1 MARNLVAADSRAWD
15 AGAVRLETIEAY
27 YDTVPRAAATTEE
40 VGPFT
45 LFLAEEG
52 TGWDFYARPR
62 LGGDATFTADDVSR
76 VLDRQVELG
85 RPRAME
91 WVDEVTPSL
100 SEAVRRAGHKAGRYP
115 LLALP
120 TDTEVA
126 ETGRTRVLAADDAD
140 LALMVGA
147 VSAAFSGDDEVTERP
162 VGNRPRLIASG
173 HLVEVA
179 AYDEDGR
186 LLGGG
191 SAAPRGETAELMGI
205 GVPPALRKAGTG
217 TAITRALVRA
227 CREAGVRTVFL
238 SAGNDAAASIYRRV
252 GFEDVGTACILE
264 VGDE

>member
-1 MARNLVAADSRAWD
+1 
-15 AGAVRLETIEAY
+15 VRLDAIETY

-52 TGWDFYARPR
+52 IGWQFYARPR
-62 LGGDATFTADDVSR
+62 LGGDSTFIADDVRR

-85 RPRAME
+85 RPRAIE

-100 SEAVRRAGHKAGRYP
+100 FAAVVEAGHTAGRYP

-120 TDTEVA
+120 A
-126 ETGRTRVLAADDAD
+126 ETDVAALGRTRVLDADDAD
-140 LALMVGA
+140 LALVVGA
-147 VSAAFSGDDEVTERP
+147 VSAAFEGSDDVTERP
-162 VGNRPRLIASG
+162 VGKRPGLIASG
-173 HLVEVA
+173 HLIEVA
-179 AYDEDGR
+179 AYDDDGH

-205 GVPPALRKAGTG
+205 GVPPARRGSGAGS
-217 TAITRALVRA
+217 AITRGLVRA
-227 CREAGVRTVFL
+227 CRAAGVETVFL

>member
-1 MARNLVAADSRAWD
+1 VTLH
-15 AGAVRLETIEAY
+15 TIETY

-62 LGGDATFTADDVSR
+62 LGGEETFSADDVRR
-76 VLDRQVELG
+76 VLARQVELG
-85 RPRAME
+85 LPQAIE

-100 SEAVRRAGHKAGRYP
+100 FAAAGEAGHQAGRYP
-115 LLALP
+115 LLALSP
-120 TDTEVA
+120 ATEVVA
-126 ETGRTRVLAADDAD
+126 PERTRVLAADDTD
-140 LALMVGA
+140 LPWAVGA
-147 VSAAFSGDDEVTERP
+147 VSAAFAGSDEVTEHP
-162 VGNRPRLIASG
+162 VGRRPALIAAG

-179 AYDEDGR
+179 AYDESGR
-186 LLGGG
+186 LVGGG

-205 GVPPALRKAGTG
+205 GVPPASRGTGTG
-217 TAITRALVRA
+217 TAITRALVHA
-227 CREAGVRTVFL
+227 CREVGVRTVFL

-252 GFEDVGTACILE
+252 GFADVATACILE